1 MTFDLSLPKI
11 SNCLTS
17 SNSIQFFKKKNRQE
31 LISLNISSYWSFI
44 FPFNCYF
51 VDPVG
56 QHLPTDHHWPILSF
70 SGSTSMAPRW
80 MSSKF
85 AKLLPPRGDWL
96 GELLHRRIPQQLPVS
111 WWDLVTMGMNGT
123 WNGTGSK
130 LIITWNTIFGG
141 MNIHDFVAIF
151 GTHQSTVWFWRV
163 FTHCHSHTRTT
174 GQDLI
179 VESSSGTVGLFPKSA
194 IWARFE
200 SHLWLYNYIY
210 THIHVCVNM
219 GNICLSA

>member
-1 MTFDLSLPKI
+1 MSRHDARLIAITLWMRWRWNEFDEWWRWK
-11 SNCLTS
+11 
-17 SNSIQFFKKKNRQE
+17 
-31 LISLNISSYWSFI
+31 W
-44 FPFNCYF
+44 
-51 VDPVG
+51 
-56 QHLPTDHHWPILSF
+56 
-70 SGSTSMAPRW
+70 RW
-80 MSSKF
+80 ME
-85 AKLLPPRGDWL
+85 RWMI
-96 GELLHRRIPQQLPVS
+96 R
-111 WWDLVTMGMNGT
+111 WWKHEMRTWKMKMDDKMNGKMNGT